1 MSFLKK
7 HVGIAVMAIALPAL
21 AVSSC
26 TRTSKLADAA
36 ENDSIAN
43 TMTVPD
49 SVLASNAQ
57 TPNEDAPTLE
67 NQKELEKN
75 LKQAEATLEAM
86 TLTPS
91 IEPRPDGILFVLNAK
106 RNRSVGKEWM
116 PSSEKFRVIITSAKG
131 GEIYNS
137 SNGMNYMM
145 VVGEVKPAKA
155 GATERYEMLWPGVT
169 NNNQPAPAGHY
180 TAQLMIPARPLPYS
194 ANIDFDW
201 NGKP

>member
-7 HVGIAVMAIALPAL
+7 YAGIAVMAGLLPLL
-21 AVSSC
+21 AITGCS
-26 TRTSKLADAA
+26 RTAKTTDTA
-36 ENDSIAN
+36 ENDSAAN
-43 TMTVPD
+43 ALTVPD

-57 TPNEDAPTLE
+57 TPNADAPTPE
-67 NQKELEKN
+67 NAKELEKN
-75 LKQAEATLEAM
+75 VKQAEAVLEAM

-91 IEPRPDGILFVLNAK
+91 VETKPDGILFVLNAK
-106 RNRSVGKEWM
+106 RNRTVGKEWM

-137 SNGMNYMM
+137 SNGMNYMA
-145 VVGEVKPAKA
+145 VVGDVKPAKN
-155 GATERYEMLWPGVT
+155 GDTERYEMLWPGVT
-169 NNNQPAPAGHY
+169 NNKQPAPAGHY

-201 NGKP
+201 KGK